1 MQTSLIQTYIAYYR
15 VSTQKQGRSGL
26 GLDAQRADVERYLTG
41 TLAGKGTIIEE
52 FTEIESGRKN
62 NRLQLERAIER
73 ARQTGSVLIV
83 AKLDRLSRD
92 AAFTIQLSNSSVNF
106 VCVDN
111 PHINKMTIGILALV
125 NQDEAER
132 ISTRTKAALKEK
144 KKKIAQ
150 GNYTNAH
157 TDPLTGKPKEMK
169 PDKNGIYRL
178 GSPQGFIPSVTHA
191 GMIAAK
197 EKALA
202 NQNTKRAKHV
212 IADALKEKPDA
223 SLSFLAGRLNAYGI
237 QTPRGKSFTK
247 YNVAYLRKLVKTDL

>member
-157 TDPLTGKPKEMK
+157 IDPLTGRPKVMK
-169 PDKNGIYRL
+169 PDKSGNYRL
-178 GSPQGFIPSVTHA
+178 GSPVGFTAQISKA
-191 GMIAAK
+191 GVEAVK
-197 EKALA
+197 QQALL
-202 NQNTKRAKHV
+202 NENTKRAKNV
-212 IADALKEKPDA
+212 IRDTLKDKPDA
-223 SLSFLAGRLNAYGI
+223 SLTFLAGRLNAYGLRS
-237 QTPRGKSFTK
+237 PRGKSFTK
-247 YNVAYLRKLVKTDL
+247 YNVAYLRRLVRTEL

>member
-1 MQTSLIQTYIAYYR
+1 MPTFIAYYR

-26 GLDAQRADVERYLTG
+26 GLDAQKADVERYIAA
-41 TLAGKGTIIEE
+41 TLSGKGELVAE

-62 NRLQLERAIER
+62 NRVQLHQAIER
-73 ARQTGSVLIV
+73 ARQTGSTLIV

-132 ISTRTKAALKEK
+132 ISTRTRAALREK

-157 TDPLTGKPKEMK
+157 TDPLTGKPKVMK
-169 PDKNGIYRL
+169 PDKNGNYRL
-178 GSPQGFIPSVTHA
+178 GSPVGFTPAITQA
-191 GMIAAK
+191 GIRAAK

-202 NQNTKRAKHV
+202 KARACC
-212 IADALKEKPDA
+212 
-223 SLSFLAGRLNAYGI
+223 R
-237 QTPRGKSFTK
+237 
-247 YNVAYLRKLVKTDL
+247 